1 MLRRLVTWSYD
12 RRRRVVVLWIAAL
25 VAASVLAGAAGG
37 DSEFDFTVPGSDSA
51 EAVEL
56 LQERFPRF
64 AGGTVDVV
72 YTAEDGVT
80 GADTAA
86 RIDTLA
92 GDIAGVDHVLAAEPG
107 PVSPDGSTG
116 MVNVRFDQDAQRVP
130 AESGERVMDL
140 AGEAR
145 RSSRARPAPSRSGC

>member
-12 RRRRVVVLWIAAL
+12 RRRLVVPLWLAAV
-25 VAASVLAGAAGG
+25 VATSVLAGAAGG
-37 DSEFDFTVPGSDSA
+37 DTEADYTVPGSDSA

-80 GADTAA
+80 GPDTTA
-86 RIDTLA
+86 RIDALA
-92 GDIAGVDHVLAAEPG
+92 GEIAEVDHVLAAESG

-116 MVNVRFDQDAQRVP
+116 MVNVRFDEDA
-130 AESGERVMDL
+130 A
-140 AGEAR
+140 AGAR
-145 RSSRARPAPSRSGC
+145 RVGRTRDGPRRRRRG

>member
-25 VAASVLAGAAGG
+25 VAASVLAGIAGG
-37 DSEFDFTVPGSDSA
+37 DNEVDYTVPGSDSA

-72 YTAEDGVT
+72 YTAADGVT
-80 GADTAA
+80 
-86 RIDTLA
+86 
-92 GDIAGVDHVLAAEPG
+92 
-107 PVSPDGSTG
+107 
-116 MVNVRFDQDAQRVP
+116 
-130 AESGERVMDL
+130 
-140 AGEAR
+140 
-145 RSSRARPAPSRSGC
+145 

>member
-12 RRRRVVVLWIAAL
+12 RRRRVVALWLAAV
-25 VAASVLAGAAGG
+25 VAASVLAGVAGG
-37 DSEFDFTVPGSDSA
+37 DSEADFTVPGSDSA

-72 YTAEDGVT
+72 YTAADGVT

-86 RIDTLA
+86 RIDALA
-92 GDIAGVDHVLAAEPG
+92 GDIARVDHVLAAEPG
-107 PVSPDGSTG
+107 PV
-116 MVNVRFDQDAQRVP
+116 
-130 AESGERVMDL
+130 
-140 AGEAR
+140 
-145 RSSRARPAPSRSGC
+145 